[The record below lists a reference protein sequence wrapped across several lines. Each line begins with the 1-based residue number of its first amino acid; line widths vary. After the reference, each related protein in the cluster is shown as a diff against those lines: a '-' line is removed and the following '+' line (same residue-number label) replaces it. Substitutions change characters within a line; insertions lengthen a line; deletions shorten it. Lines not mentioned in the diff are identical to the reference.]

1 LEFKNSGR
9 KKIHVVNDKF
19 FNLPPQFLVKKEA
32 EQSGVLEEI
41 IIMQLFHRKSF
52 VQVHQRIVGFQ
63 MMKFTQNVPI
73 IRKQN

>member
-1 LEFKNSGR
+1 MLNFRLAST
-9 KKIHVVNDKF
+9 ISS
-19 FNLPPQFLVKKEA
+19 KKEA

-52 VQVHQRIVGFQ
+52 VQAHQRIVGFQ